1 MYETSDIRKGLKVKM
16 DGYPWIVVDFQFVKP
31 GKGTAFTRCR
41 LKNLKTGSVL
51 ERTFK
56 TGEKLDEANIEEHT
70 AQYLYTDGEQY
81 HFMDQESFEQISI
94 QKSAMGGSENF
105 LMENMVVA
113 ILFYEN
119 APMNVELPTF
129 IEAEITYT
137 EPGMKGDTASGATK
151 QATLNTGAVV
161 LVPLFINQGD
171 MIKVDTRDGAYVERV
186 KK

>member
-56 TGEKLDEANIEEHT
+56 TGEKLDEANIEEHH

-81 HFMDQESFEQISI
+81 HFMDQESYEQITI
-94 QKSAMGGSENF
+94 QKNAMGGSENF
-105 LMENMVVA
+105 LMENMEVA

-129 IEAEITYT
+129 IEAEIVYS
-137 EPGMKGDTASGATK
+137 EPGKKGDTATGATK
-151 QATLNTGAVV
+151 QATLNTGATV

-171 MIKVDTRDGAYVERV
+171 FIKVDTRDGQYVERV